1 MEKGVNLILV
11 NARVF
16 TLDPRN
22 PTASAVAIAG
32 ERISAVG
39 DTADIAGLR
48 RPGTEIIDCDGLPL
62 IPGLNDAHTHVLAT
76 AASLSALDC
85 RSPGIDSVTK
95 LLAAIR
101 DEAAVLPPG
110 RWIRGYGLDP
120 MDLRERRYPT
130 RQELDTVT
138 PGHPVRLEHSSG
150 HAASLN
156 TRGLAAAGICAETP
170 DPPDGVIVRDD
181 SGDPTGL
188 LMEMGGYL
196 RHKLGRTR
204 SNEELEA
211 GVAQLSER
219 LVSRGVTSVQDAG
232 PENGSDQWETFQ
244 GLTAR
249 QVFRPRVTMM
259 VGVGKLAETVDAGL
273 GWGCGD
279 DWLRAG
285 HAKIILTCTT
295 GQLTPPPEDLA
306 ELASRAWSLGFP
318 TAVHAI
324 EEEAVA
330 EAIRI
335 SALKNSSH
343 YSAREGLSSPEF
355 RPRARNR
362 VEHCAEC
369 PPGLLKKLA
378 LSGAMVVTQPG
389 FVYWRG
395 DGYLERVEP
404 TKLPH
409 LYDSKRMMEA
419 GIAVAFGSD
428 SPIIDPNPW
437 PGIYSA
443 VTDMTKGG
451 SRLPRSE
458 GWESSDGP
466 GSQGINLVHA
476 LSAHSL
482 AGARAE
488 GTEDRKGMI
497 RAGMLA
503 DLAVLN
509 GSLDEYPLG
518 DILRTKSC
526 LTIIGG
532 RVAWKERG
540 LRSAGE

>member
-1 MEKGVNLILV
+1 MQKGVSLILV

-16 TLDPRN
+16 TLDPQS
-22 PTASAVAIAG
+22 PTATAVAIAG
-32 ERISAVG
+32 ERIAAVG
-39 DTADIAGLR
+39 DTADIAALR
-48 RPGTEIIDCDGLPL
+48 GPGTEIIDCDGLSL

-101 DEAAVLPPG
+101 DRAAALPPG

-120 MDLRERRYPT
+120 SDLRERRYPT

-156 TRGLAAAGICAETP
+156 TRGLDAAGIGAETP

-181 SGDPTGL
+181 NGDPTGL
-188 LMEMGGYL
+188 LLEMGGYL
-196 RHKLGRTR
+196 RQRLGRTR
-204 SNEELEA
+204 SSEELEA
-211 GVAQLSER
+211 GVSHLSER
-219 LVSRGVTSVQDAG
+219 LISYGVTSVQDAG
-232 PENGSDQWETFQ
+232 PENSPDQLETFRV
-244 GLTAR
+244 LTTR
-249 QVFRPRVTMM
+249 QIFRPRVTMM
-259 VGVGKLAETVDAGL
+259 VGVGKLAEVVGAGL
-273 GWGCGD
+273 GWGDGD
-279 DWLRAG
+279 DWLRIG
-285 HAKIILTCTT
+285 HAKIILTFTT
-295 GQLTPPPEDLA
+295 GQLMPAPEDLA
-306 ELASRAWSLGFP
+306 ELAMRARSLGFP

-335 SALKNSSH
+335 SMLMNAND
-343 YSAREGLSSPEF
+343 YSALEETSRPKLQ
-355 RPRARNR
+355 PRARNR

-369 PPGLLKKLA
+369 PPSLMKKLSH
-378 LSGAMVVTQPG
+378 SGAMVVTQPG
-389 FVYWRG
+389 FLYWRG

-404 TKLPH
+404 NMLPH
-409 LYDSKRMMEA
+409 LYDSRRMMET
-419 GIAVAFGSD
+419 GIPVAFGSD

-443 VTDMTKGG
+443 VTGMTKRG
-451 SRLPRSE
+451 SRLPRP
-458 GWESSDGP
+458 GRWESPDGL
-466 GSQGINLVHA
+466 GAQGIPLVQA

-482 AGARAE
+482 AGAKAE

-503 DLAVLN
+503 DLTLLN
-509 GSLDEYPLG
+509 GSLDENARG
-518 DILRTKSC
+518 EILRTKSC

-532 RVAWKERG
+532 KVAWMEGSIRA
-540 LRSAGE
+540 AGE